1 MGLIIVDCKVKHV
14 PTHYPIETDL
24 RHRSR
29 PRLFLVPVFGFPLS
43 PSPKSRYIVSYYDIF
58 PEPSPPV
65 LQFPPVGRTRDISK
79 SRRTRM
85 TQQHRPIYR
94 SLLISLSLC
103 AVLVAGCKK
112 KIAPPPPAPPPA
124 PVAVKPTATISA
136 DRTSI
141 KKGESVRLTWTT
153 TDATN
158 VSIAPEV
165 GAVTAQGSTTVTPSD
180 STTYSITA
188 TGAGGTASG
197 SVSVTVTVPPPP
209 VVEAPKP
216 TLDELFLKEVRD
228 AYFDYDKAD
237 IRADAKEAL
246 AKTADFFRNYPQ
258 LRVTIEGHCDERG
271 STEYNLALGDR
282 RASAV
287 KQYLVSLGISA
298 CKVTKPAINKI
309 AAATSSRPSNS
320 RPQPHCPQPRPAF
333 ALPAKVGP
341 FFVPPSGLSPLRP
354 SFRAESA

>member
-1 MGLIIVDCKVKHV
+1 MTQNH
-14 PTHYPIETDL
+14 
-24 RHRSR
+24 
-29 PRLFLVPVFGFPLS
+29 
-43 PSPKSRYIVSYYDIF
+43 
-58 PEPSPPV
+58 
-65 LQFPPVGRTRDISK
+65 RTR
-79 SRRTRM
+79 TRA
-85 TQQHRPIYR
+85 
-94 SLLISLSLC
+94 LLISICTLAL
-103 AVLVAGCKK
+103 LVAGCAKK
-112 KIAPPPPAPPPA
+112 PVAAPPPPPPPPPA
-124 PVAVKPTATISA
+124 AAKPTASISA
-136 DRTSI
+136 DRTAI
-141 KKGESVRLTWTT
+141 QKGESVRLTWTT

-282 RASAV
+282 RANAV
-287 KQYLVSLGISA
+287 KQYLVSLGIPADRLSTVSYGKEKPFCTASDEA
-298 CKVTKPAINKI
+298 CYQQNRRGHFV
-309 AAATSSRPSNS
+309 
-320 RPQPHCPQPRPAF
+320 Q
-333 ALPAKVGP
+333 AK
-341 FFVPPSGLSPLRP
+341 
-354 SFRAESA
+354 